1 MSYEV
6 VIKTTNGLIR
16 TEINDLKELE
26 DLLIKYYE
34 VYISVNVNNKE
45 QVKKKVRVKK
55 NDE

>member
-1 MSYEV
+1 MSYDVE
-6 VIKTTNGLIR
+6 IKTTNGLIR

-45 QVKKKVRVKK
+45 QVKKRVRSK
-55 NDE
+55 EE